1 LVFFGFVWFGFD
13 EGVVEAT
20 SWFFLALSLG
30 FDVGVVEATSWF
42 FWALY
47 GFSFFGLAQ
56 KFEYKFLGGWI
67 FLFF

>member
-1 LVFFGFVWFGFD
+1 
-13 EGVVEAT
+13 
-20 SWFFLALSLG
+20 LSLG
-30 FDVGVVEATSWF
+30 FDEGVVEATSWF

-56 KFEYKFLGGWI
+56 KFEYKFSGGWI